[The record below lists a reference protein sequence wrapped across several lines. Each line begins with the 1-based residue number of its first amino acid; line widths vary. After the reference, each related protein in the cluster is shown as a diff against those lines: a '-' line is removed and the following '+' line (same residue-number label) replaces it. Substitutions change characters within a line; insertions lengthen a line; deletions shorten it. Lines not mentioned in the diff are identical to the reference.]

1 MKTTIVKYFIYKF
14 YLAEQWF
21 NHQNCEV
28 GYQKAAVST
37 LLYCRMSLDDW
48 LCQPISWSLGHWVV
62 YTVPAQ
68 SWYTL
73 YCTCPVMAPLS
84 RCVIKQL
91 NDRRKNT
98 III

>member
-1 MKTTIVKYFIYKF
+1 MKTTIIKYFIYKF

-48 LCQPISWSLGHWVV
+48 LCQPISWSLGGI
-62 YTVPAQ
+62 
-68 SWYTL
+68 
-73 YCTCPVMAPLS
+73 YCTCPVM
-84 RCVIKQL
+84 VY
-91 NDRRKNT
+91 T
-98 III
+98 ILYMPSHGPPFQMCHQTAQ